1 MLFGG
6 LACFAIG
13 FALGEA
19 SRFHVNARTLGALAY
34 LTILGS
40 IVAYSAYVY
49 ALAHMRT
56 THSSLYAY
64 INPVVAVILGW
75 LILHVDLRNLLV
87 EHSPFRYRVLHER
100 TFRRFIG
107 ERLHAPEAL
116 PVLISLTR
124 LRDRTNVI
132 FDARQFDDPLRLLLA
147 SNYFFPYF
155 THAPLIDGHRY
166 GDGGATDNA
175 PYERVFAE
183 GCDAVVIVSQ
193 KGESEG
199 GLFKRIGDVDHE
211 IPESLRDRVVVIRP
225 RHRMP
230 VAFTE
235 KRWPRLAPIA
245 DLGYLR
251 SREVL
256 LGERHPETDLR
267 ARGPAPSAYVTAVVR
282 GVRRA
287 ISVFGQV

>member
-1 MLFGG
+1 VQQIKTLKRAKKVGYVFCGG
-6 LACFAIG
+6 SARCAFQIG
-13 FALGEA
+13 VIELLSELGIEPA
-19 SRFHVNARTLGALAY
+19 VCAGVSMGAWNAA
-34 LTILGS
+34 
-40 IVAYSAYVY
+40 IVAAGICERIRFYWQSFVR
-49 ALAHMRT
+49 M
-56 THSSLYAY
+56 
-64 INPVVAVILGW
+64 P
-75 LILHVDLRNLLV
+75 HVDLRNLLV

-211 IPESLRDRVVVIRP
+211 IPEALRDRVVVIRP

>member
-1 MLFGG
+1 MEQIEILKRARKVGYVFSGG
-6 LACFAIG
+6 AARCAFQIGAIELLAELRIEPAICAG
-13 FALGEA
+13 VSNGAW
-19 SRFHVNARTLGALAY
+19 NAA
-34 LTILGS
+34 
-40 IVAYSAYVY
+40 IVAAGISKRIRYYWQSF
-49 ALAHMRT
+49 LRMPH
-56 THSSLYAY
+56 
-64 INPVVAVILGW
+64 I
-75 LILHVDLRNLLV
+75 DLRNLFV
-87 EHSPFRYRVLHER
+87 DHSPFRFRTMHER

-107 ERLHAPEAL
+107 ERLHSPGAL
-116 PVLISLTR
+116 PLLISLTR
-124 LRDRTNVI
+124 LRDRTNAI

-147 SNYFFPYF
+147 TNYLFPFY

-183 GCDAVVIVSQ
+183 GCDAVVLISQ

-211 IPESLRDRVVVIRP
+211 IPAELRDRVVVIRP

-235 KRWPRLAPIA
+235 KRWRKLAPIA

-267 ARGPAPSAYVTAVVR
+267 ARGRAPSAYVTAVVR
-282 GVRRA
+282 GVRR
-287 ISVFGQV
+287 VFA